1 VNALRGVF
9 YKRLTVSCPRA
20 RFWNVIGD
28 VHLCAPVLL
37 VIEQQSGR
45 RDESFLILWTDTF
58 DRRFKFEKR
67 CRLLVSTDD
76 KSLPVVAVHSNIAFN
91 FVNSSWM
98 PSCMTVEA

>member
-1 VNALRGVF
+1 
-9 YKRLTVSCPRA
+9 
-20 RFWNVIGD
+20 VIGD
-28 VHLCAPVLL
+28 ERSEFDSPITIHCSPCAPVLL